1 MLYEDFRGTITQ
13 VLIAEKKLNIR
24 DENIVVIIREKLLT
38 MREDVCR
45 SRTLTKNIIR
55 KSLTLCWEIFW
66 L

>member
-24 DENIVVIIREKLLT
+24 EKLLT
-38 MREDVCR
+38 MREDVCG